1 MNRSCAECS
10 LPCLEIYVNC
20 SIACL
25 LKIDSNL
32 GTYIHIHIKAV
43 YLKHEKWSHLS
54 LFPTL
59 CVCVVYVCTK
69 RWRSS
74 GGKDDLF
81 ALKVHS
87 LRCLLWRLSCIYSER
102 SLFVHRIL
110 TRGAEVWT
118 IFLSL
123 SFYWSPKRSS
133 RVVSFFFVVAVAC
146 LLIHQP

>member
-1 MNRSCAECS
+1 MNGSCAGCS
-10 LPCLEIYVNC
+10 LSCTEIDMNC

-32 GTYIHIHIKAV
+32 GTHISI
-43 YLKHEKWSHLS
+43 YTSRQSIWSTRS
-54 LFPTL
+54 DRIFPCFL
-59 CVCVVYVCTK
+59 HCVCVCIRVYKEMEIV
-69 RWRSS
+69 

-118 IFLSL
+118 ISLSL
-123 SFYWSPKRSS
+123 I
-133 RVVSFFFVVAVAC
+133 
-146 LLIHQP
+146 LLIAETVFSLLRRLLTYSSAIVSRDIDT